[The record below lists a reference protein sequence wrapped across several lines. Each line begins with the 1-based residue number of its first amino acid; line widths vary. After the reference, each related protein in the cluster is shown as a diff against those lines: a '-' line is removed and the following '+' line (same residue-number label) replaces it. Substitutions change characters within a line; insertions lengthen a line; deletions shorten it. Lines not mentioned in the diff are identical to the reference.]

1 MNTPWSIAVGGDF
14 VYDGTTGK
22 KPFGTDL
29 VNRYMDQV
37 IKAGQHDDEV
47 VIRLNETLAL
57 LRSPQS
63 LMAPAF
69 ALRVLRAARRMGSAT
84 SDTAK
89 PAPSTTI
96 ATHP

>member
-14 VYDGTTGK
+14 VYEHTRGK

-29 VNRYMDQV
+29 VNRYMDRV
-37 IKAGQHDDEV
+37 VKAGQHDDEV

-57 LRSPQS
+57 LRNPQS
-63 LMAPAF
+63 LMAPTF
-69 ALRVLRAARRMGSAT
+69 ALQVLRAARQMGSEA
-84 SDTAK
+84 SDTRK
-89 PAPSTTI
+89 PTASTAT

>member
-1 MNTPWSIAVGGDF
+1 M
-14 VYDGTTGK
+14 
-22 KPFGTDL
+22 
-29 VNRYMDQV
+29 NRYMDRV

-69 ALRVLRAARRMGSAT
+69 ALRVLRAARRMGNEASE
-84 SDTAK
+84 TAK
-89 PAPSTTI
+89 PVASTAT